1 MEGDPPLSNLTEIA
15 STKLRKYI
23 ATISQVVSLKGT
35 EVDRLSKTPWSWN
48 PSAWRLLLSSRI
60 CSANEGRA
68 RNKWCGDLVVGSQT
82 PTVKGSSFKRV
93 RARHSTNEHQCKRN
107 SKVLGEP
114 SPYLPVKHFMV
125 FKAITVVGAIPP
137 KVKLQSLICHELEF
151 VCFSSCT
158 LMAVFTMAMSSS
170 RLRACLKAN
179 MCSCC

>member
-1 MEGDPPLSNLTEIA
+1 MHRKRMP
-15 STKLRKYI
+15 STKLRQRLYWWLQQRS
-23 ATISQVVSLKGT
+23 ARGLAVVIVPDPRQTFPRIVSN
-35 EVDRLSKTPWSWN
+35 LSARVGEKRAS
-48 PSAWRLLLSSRI
+48 

-68 RNKWCGDLVVGSQT
+68 RNKWCGDLMVGSQT

-107 SKVLGEP
+107 SKVLEEP